1 MIDEKIS
8 FCYDQPI
15 KNDLKTHDNIF
26 IYIYI
31 YRWMNRWTFKNETE
45 ILNLVEFIRII

>member
-15 KNDLKTHDNIF
+15 KNDLKTHDNIYIY

-31 YRWMNRWTFKNETE
+31 YR
-45 ILNLVEFIRII
+45 